1 MEMPL
6 PKDRKLCSTREA
18 AEIFGCTMG
27 RIRQLALAGELWCG
41 HLHDRAL
48 VYDLDEVKRK
58 AKIKPTTGRPRVR
71 DAS

>member
-1 MEMPL
+1 MPL

-58 AKIKPTTGRPRVR
+58 AKIKPPTGRPRVR

>member
-1 MEMPL
+1 MPL
-6 PKDRKLCSTREA
+6 KPDRNLCSTREA
-18 AEIFGCTMG
+18 AEIYGCTMG

-58 AKIKPTTGRPRVR
+58 AKIKPPTGRPRVR